1 MTEEAELVRYIEG
14 LSDRHLPPTRD
25 TVRNFASTIAKN
37 KVSESWVT
45 RFINRNNAHLISKW
59 ATGID
64 QNRHN
69 AESIGKY
76 ELYFQLL
83 QRKMDEYNLVPR
95 DTYNMDEKGF
105 MIGIVGRS
113 KRVFSKS
120 KWESKAVRQSVQD
133 GNREWITLMA
143 CVCADGT
150 ALPPSLIYPSAE
162 NSIRS
167 AWVDAIQAGEHEVF
181 VSSLPTGWT
190 NDAIGLAWLEQVFDR
205 YTKLK
210 SGRSRRLLILDG
222 HGSHVTM
229 DFIKYCD
236 RNRILLAI
244 LPPHSTQTLQPL
256 DVALFAPLSA
266 AYSKELSQHLER
278 AQGLIPINKGDFF
291 KLFWRAWGSSFKT
304 ETTLSSFA
312 ATGISPLNPDAVLKK
327 FTHNASTTRES
338 SESSSALSVNDWR
351 KMDRPARSAVK
362 DQSDRDAR
370 KLRSSLHHICSPNT
384 NFSIFGYPFQRPQ

>member
-1 MTEEAELVRYIEG
+1 
-14 LSDRHLPPTRD
+14 
-25 TVRNFASTIAKN
+25 
-37 KVSESWVT
+37 
-45 RFINRNNAHLISKW
+45 
-59 ATGID
+59 
-64 QNRHN
+64 
-69 AESIGKY
+69 
-76 ELYFQLL
+76 
-83 QRKMDEYNLVPR
+83 MDEYNLVPR